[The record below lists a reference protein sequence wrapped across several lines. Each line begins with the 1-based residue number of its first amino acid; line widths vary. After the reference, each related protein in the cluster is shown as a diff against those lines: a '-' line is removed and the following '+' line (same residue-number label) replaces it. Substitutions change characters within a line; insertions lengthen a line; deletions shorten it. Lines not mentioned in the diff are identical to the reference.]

1 MSTYIILEDTPDGIG
16 TVQVSA
22 SDVRQAIKDAV
33 KIFGIDVANVL
44 AVIRK

>member
-16 TVQVSA
+16 TVQLTA
-22 SDVRQAIKDAV
+22 ADVKTAIQDAV